1 MATESHDEI
10 IRLMM
15 EYCKWQDR
23 FEHKGS
29 DEAGVKARNALADI
43 RELTITRRKEIQ
55 DKRLQRKKLR
65 NGKPGPPSELIK
77 EAYE

>member
-65 NGKPGPPSELIK
+65 NGKTRTSFRTN
-77 EAYE
+77 

>member
-1 MATESHDEI
+1 MATKAHDEI
-10 IRLMM
+10 IRLIM

-43 RELTITRRKEIQ
+43 RELTVIRRKEIQ
-55 DKRLQRKKLR
+55 DKRMQRKKLR
-65 NGKPGPPSELIK
+65 NGKSGPPSELIK